1 MGNKLIDLFRR
12 LFLHRDAQNIEEEIQ
27 SLIDE
32 GEQQGLITEDEGEMI
47 QSIFSFR
54 DKVAREIMVPRI
66 DAVCIS
72 KTARLPELIDL
83 IVDKGHSRIPVYE
96 DNIDN
101 IIGILHA
108 KDLLPFWGQDDFDWP
123 KILRHPYFVPETKK
137 ISEILRDLRNKK
149 SHMAVVVDEYGGTSG
164 ILTMEDIIEEII
176 GEIQDEYDYEE
187 DRRLVKVDDDTLIA
201 DARVDIEDVMEFFNE
216 EVPEGK
222 FETIG
227 GFIISLLGR
236 VPEVNEVIRFND
248 LEILVEAAD
257 DRRVRK
263 VRIKRVGK
271 EEAAELYSH

>member
-1 MGNKLIDLFRR
+1 MGKKLIDFFRR
-12 LFLHRDAQNIEEEIQ
+12 LFFRKDAHNLEEEIQ

-32 GEQQGLITEDEGEMI
+32 GEQQGLLTEDEGEMI

-72 KTARLPELIDL
+72 KTARLADL
-83 IVDKGHSRIPVYE
+83 IQVIIEKGHSRIPVYE
-96 DNIDN
+96 NNIDN

-108 KDLLPFWGQDDFDWP
+108 KDLLPYWGKDDFDWP
-123 KILRHPYFVPETKK
+123 KILRQPYFVPETKK

-149 SHMAVVVDEYGGTSG
+149 SHMAVVVDEYGGTAG

-176 GEIQDEYDYEE
+176 GEIQDEYDYE
-187 DRRLVKVDDDTLIA
+187 DRRLVKIDDNTIVA
-201 DARVDIEDVMEFFNE
+201 DARVDIEDVMEFFGQE
-216 EVPEGK
+216 IPQGK

-236 VPEVNEVIRFND
+236 VPAVNEVVKFND
-248 LEILVEAAD
+248 LEMVIEAAD
-257 DRRVRK
+257 DRRISR
-263 VRIKRVGK
+263 VRIKRVPR
-271 EEAAELYSH
+271 EEPVEVFSH

>member
-12 LFLHRDAQNIEEEIQ
+12 LFLRRDAQNLEEEIQ

-72 KTARLPELIDL
+72 KTAKVSELIDL

-108 KDLLPFWGQDDFDWP
+108 KDLLPFWGQDNFDWT

-176 GEIQDEYDYEE
+176 GEIQDEYDY
-187 DRRLVKVDDDTLIA
+187 DDKRLVKVDDDTIIA

-248 LEILVEAAD
+248 LEMLVEAAD
-257 DRRVRK
+257 DRRVRR
-263 VRIKRVGK
+263 VRVRRVGK
-271 EEAAELYSH
+271 GESAELYSH

>member
-1 MGNKLIDLFRR
+1 LGKKLIDFFKR
-12 LFLHRDAQNIEEEIQ
+12 LFFRKDVHNLEEEIQ

-32 GEQQGLITEDEGEMI
+32 GEQQGLLTEDEGEMI

-72 KTARLPELIDL
+72 KTAKLADL
-83 IVDKGHSRIPVYE
+83 IKVIIDKGHSRIPVYE
-96 DNIDN
+96 ENIDN

-108 KDLLPFWGQDDFDWP
+108 KDLLPYWGKDDFDWP
-123 KILRHPYFVPETKK
+123 NILRDPYFVPETKK

-149 SHMAVVVDEYGGTSG
+149 SHMAVVVDEYGGTAG

-176 GEIQDEYDYEE
+176 GEIQDEYDY
-187 DRRLVKVDDDTLIA
+187 DDKRLVKIDDDTIVA
-201 DARVDIEDVMEFFNE
+201 DARVDIEDVMEFFGE
-216 EVPEGK
+216 EIPEGK

-236 VPEVNEVIRFND
+236 VPSVKEVIRFND
-248 LEILVEAAD
+248 LEILIEAAD
-257 DRRVRK
+257 NRRISR
-263 VRIKRVGK
+263 VRIKRVRK
-271 EEAAELYSH
+271 EEPVEMYSQ

>member
-1 MGNKLIDLFRR
+1 MGKKLIDFFRR
-12 LFLHRDAQNIEEEIQ
+12 LFFRKDAHNLEEEIQ

-32 GEQQGLITEDEGEMI
+32 GEQQGLLTEDEGEMI

-72 KTARLPELIDL
+72 KTARLADL
-83 IVDKGHSRIPVYE
+83 IQVIIEKGHSRIPVYE
-96 DNIDN
+96 NNIDN

-108 KDLLPFWGQDDFDWP
+108 KDLLPYWGKDDFDWP
-123 KILRHPYFVPETKK
+123 KILRQPYFVPETKK

-149 SHMAVVVDEYGGTSG
+149 SHMAVVVDEYGGTAG

-176 GEIQDEYDYEE
+176 GEIQDEYDYE
-187 DRRLVKVDDDTLIA
+187 DRRLVKIDDNTIVA
-201 DARVDIEDVMEFFNE
+201 DARVDIEDVMEFFGQE
-216 EVPEGK
+216 IPQGK

-236 VPEVNEVIRFND
+236 VPAVNEVVRFND
-248 LEILVEAAD
+248 LEMVIEAAD
-257 DRRVRK
+257 DRRISR
-263 VRIKRVGK
+263 VRIKRVPR
-271 EEAAELYSH
+271 EEPVEVFSH

>member
-1 MGNKLIDLFRR
+1 MGKKLIEFLKRLFFRR
-12 LFLHRDAQNIEEEIQ
+12 DAHNLEEEIQ

-32 GEQQGLITEDEGEMI
+32 GEQQGLLTEDEGEMI

-72 KTARLPELIDL
+72 KNARLRELIDI
-83 IVDKGHSRIPVYE
+83 IVEKGHSRIPVYE
-96 DNIDN
+96 KNIDN

-108 KDLLPFWGQDDFDWP
+108 KDLLPYWGQDEFNWT
-123 KILRHPYFVPETKK
+123 KILRQPYFVPETKK

-149 SHMAVVVDEYGGTSG
+149 SHMAVVVDEYGGTAG

-176 GEIQDEYDYEE
+176 GEIQDEYD
-187 DRRLVKVDDDTLIA
+187 DDDKRLVKIDNDTIVA
-201 DARVDIEDVMEFFNE
+201 DAKVDIEDVMEFYNE
-216 EVPEGK
+216 EVPQGK

-236 VPEVNEVIRFND
+236 VPAVNEVIRFND
-248 LEILVEAAD
+248 LEMLIEAAD
-257 DRRVRK
+257 DRRISK
-263 VRIKRVGK
+263 VRIKRIRK
-271 EEAAELYSH
+271 EEPAEVYSH

>member
-1 MGNKLIDLFRR
+1 MGKKLIDFFKR
-12 LFLHRDAQNIEEEIQ
+12 LFFRKDVHNLEEEIQ

-32 GEQQGLITEDEGEMI
+32 GEQQGLLTEDEGEMI

-72 KTARLPELIDL
+72 KTAKLADL
-83 IVDKGHSRIPVYE
+83 IKVIIDKGHSRIPVYE
-96 DNIDN
+96 ENIDN

-108 KDLLPFWGQDDFDWP
+108 KDLLPYWGKDDFDWP
-123 KILRHPYFVPETKK
+123 NILRDPYFVPETKK

-149 SHMAVVVDEYGGTSG
+149 SHMAVVVDEYGGTAG

-176 GEIQDEYDYEE
+176 GEIQDEYDY
-187 DRRLVKVDDDTLIA
+187 DDKRLVKIDDDTIVA
-201 DARVDIEDVMEFFNE
+201 DARVDIEDVMEFFGE
-216 EVPEGK
+216 EIPEGK

-236 VPEVNEVIRFND
+236 VPSVKEVIRFND
-248 LEILVEAAD
+248 LEILIEAAD
-257 DRRVRK
+257 NRRISR
-263 VRIKRVGK
+263 VRIKRVRK
-271 EEAAELYSH
+271 EEPVEMYSQ